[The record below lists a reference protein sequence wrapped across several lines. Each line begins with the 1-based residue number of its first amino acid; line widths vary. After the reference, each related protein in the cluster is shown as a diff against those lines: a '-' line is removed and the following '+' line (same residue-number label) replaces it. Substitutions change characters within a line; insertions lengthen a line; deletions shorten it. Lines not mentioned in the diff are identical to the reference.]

1 MQTTHPN
8 LKIVKL
14 QGVFC
19 AQFPLSPGH
28 QEAMEN
34 VKING
39 DFFTKFHFRFPA
51 HCLTVR
57 TLLSNARP
65 PRVKRISR
73 STPVWVGTAPEKMA
87 RETDRKAGALVLT
100 TRDSWRHFAR

>member
-1 MQTTHPN
+1 M
-8 LKIVKL
+8 LKLMGI
-14 QGVFC
+14 
-19 AQFPLSPGH
+19 
-28 QEAMEN
+28 
-34 VKING
+34 
-39 DFFTKFHFRFPA
+39 FFTKFHFRFPA

-73 STPVWVGTAPEKMA
+73 STPVWVGTAPEKVA